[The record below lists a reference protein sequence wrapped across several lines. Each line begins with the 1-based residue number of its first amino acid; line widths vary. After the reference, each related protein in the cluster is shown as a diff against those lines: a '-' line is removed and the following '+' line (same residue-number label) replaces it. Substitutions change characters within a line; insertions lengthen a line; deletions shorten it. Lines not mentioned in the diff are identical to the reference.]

1 MDFPVKPVSA
11 YCLSQVPDIV
21 SSARALERGLKEV
34 GIAPHPL
41 MRASVCAGL
50 VVADKALQK
59 RSKWAP
65 RILRA
70 LVAGW
75 FIYLAVHNELE
86 IRRWQR

>member
-1 MDFPVKPVSA
+1 MDLPVKPISA
-11 YCLSQVPDIV
+11 YCLSQVPDIIT
-21 SSARALERGLKEV
+21 SERALNRGLEEV

-50 VVADKALQK
+50 VVADKALQR
-59 RSKWAP
+59 RSKWGP

-70 LVAGW
+70 VVAGW

-86 IRRWQR
+86 IRRIR